1 MALLHCTALTP
12 FFLSLDR
19 PTSSSDPTQLSHT
32 HNTPLPPS
40 ARFPDPGYTSVTTFL
55 SRPLP
60 DLVLSLLSSLQ
71 NTREISTLTQ
81 PLGKFSISDHR
92 ISICLSLHP
101 SLIPSIRGPTL
112 GSRSEIDKF
121 RSNPVHALVILKA
134 APPIY
139 PSFILMYPEPA
150 LSLHTLFPLS
160 SPSPPGADL
169 TLYPPTEFIAAS
181 PGKQAPYICTYIPIL

>member
-1 MALLHCTALTP
+1 MRWDEMGWDGDGDGDGDEMGEARGLRMALLHCTALTP

-101 SLIPSIRGPTL
+101 SLIPSIRGRSLDRDPRSINFDQILYTHWLFSRPPLQFIPLLYLCIRNRHFHSIPSSRYLPLPLLVPT
-112 GSRSEIDKF
+112 
-121 RSNPVHALVILKA
+121 
-134 APPIY
+134 
-139 PSFILMYPEPA
+139 
-150 LSLHTLFPLS
+150 
-160 SPSPPGADL
+160 
-169 TLYPPTEFIAAS
+169 
-181 PGKQAPYICTYIPIL
+181 